1 MKTVQILMSTYNGE
15 KYLKEQIESIL
26 AQEEVNIKL
35 LVRDDG
41 STDNTIQIL
50 ESYENDK
57 KLEWYTGERLFSGRS
72 FMNLLKNC
80 GNYEYY
86 AFSDQDDI
94 WKTQKIKVAIGK
106 LQKIDKDIP
115 AVYFCNTEL
124 VDANAN
130 YLKQKEK
137 KYDNSF
143 ESAMIRNIATGCT
156 MVMNKKLVELINS
169 YKPSYILMHDAWIYR
184 VCLAI
189 NGVCIYDE
197 KKYVKY
203 RQHDSNVI
211 GANYNIIKKIKKR
224 WKNFWKCDHS
234 REKTA
239 KEILNGYSDRI
250 VNKEYLEELQQLA
263 EYRKSY
269 KNKVKLI
276 LSRKMKAEKYKT
288 ILFKLA
294 IIMNKI

>member
-1 MKTVQILMSTYNGE
+1 MKTVQVLMSTYNEE

-26 AQEEVNIKL
+26 AQKEVNINL

-50 ESYENDK
+50 ENYKKNK

-72 FMNLLKNC
+72 FMNLLENC
-80 GNYEYY
+80 GDYEYY

-94 WKTQKIKVAIGK
+94 WKVQKINIAISK
-106 LQKIDKDIP
+106 LQEISKDIP
-115 AVYFCNTEL
+115 AVYFCNKE
-124 VDANAN
+124 VIDANEN
-130 YLKQKEK
+130 YLKCKVK
-137 KYDNSF
+137 KYNNSF

-156 MVMNKKLVELINS
+156 MVMNKKLVEIINS
-169 YKPSYILMHDAWIYR
+169 YTPKYILMHDAWIYR

-211 GANYNIIKKIKKR
+211 GANYNIIKKIANR
-224 WKNFWKCDHS
+224 WQSFWKCDHS

-239 KEILNGYSDRI
+239 KEILNGYSDI
-250 VNKEYLEELQQLA
+250 IINKEYLEELQQLS
-263 EYRKSY
+263 EYRKLY
-269 KNKVKLI
+269 KSKVKLI
-276 LSRKMKAEKYKT
+276 LNRKMKAEKYET